1 MKRLFTG
8 AVTVLLLFCGTA
20 AFADTSVL
28 IDFAALAADVTIG
41 TGKVPNENKAT
52 IMDYAEVA
60 GSSFTD
66 EEKAAMKTSLALGN
80 WEVMLASSARSVA
93 NQSLSM
99 TREAAVKST
108 AKKIPGTDS
117 EIAGKKVLGIRVHF
131 PVESYNSWAIVK
143 PPFDIPAYMDKRELQ
158 GTRLAEPTAAEKG
171 QGRMFDN
178 YGVVKNVGVLKSLSL
193 TVYGANFPN
202 GIGVIVAD
210 QDGKESTIFLDYLAF
225 DGWRVLTW
233 QNPNYITEVRN
244 RELRKYPLYPRSTP
258 HLRLVGLIIY
268 RDSMQEG
275 GDFITYV
282 KDISV
287 TYDKAIL
294 EADRDIND
302 EGLWNILQQRYESR
316 RLAEL
321 KRLGSMQVL
330 QYLERQKMHQ
340 DTPAN

>member
-8 AVTVLLLFCGTA
+8 AVIAILLCGA
-20 AFADTSVL
+20 VVAFADTSVL
-28 IDFAALAADVTIG
+28 IDFSKLAADVTIG
-41 TGKVPNENKAT
+41 TGKEPNENKAT
-52 IMDYAEVA
+52 IMDFSEVA
-60 GSSFTD
+60 GASFTD
-66 EEKAAMKTSLALGN
+66 EERAAMKTSLALGN

-99 TREAAVKST
+99 TKEAAVKST
-108 AKKIPGTDS
+108 AKKIPGTDT
-117 EIAGKKVLGIRVHF
+117 EIAGKKVLGVRVHF

-143 PPFDIPAYMDKRELQ
+143 PPFEIPAYADKRELQ
-158 GTRLAEPTAAEKG
+158 GTRLAEPTAEERG
-171 QGRMFDN
+171 QGRMFDG
-178 YGVVKNVGVLKSLSL
+178 YGVVKNVGVLKSLSI

-210 QDGKESTIFLDYLAF
+210 QDGKEQTIFLDYLWF

-233 QNPNYITEVRN
+233 QNPNYIADVRN

-258 HLRLVGLIIY
+258 HLRFVGLIVY
-268 RDSMQEG
+268 RDAMQEG

-282 KDISV
+282 KDVSI

-294 EADRDIND
+294 EAERDIND
-302 EGLWNILQQRYESR
+302 EALWNILQQRYEAR

-321 KRLGSMQVL
+321 KRLGTMQVL
-330 QYLERQKMHQ
+330 QYLERQKMHV
-340 DTPAN
+340 DTPTK